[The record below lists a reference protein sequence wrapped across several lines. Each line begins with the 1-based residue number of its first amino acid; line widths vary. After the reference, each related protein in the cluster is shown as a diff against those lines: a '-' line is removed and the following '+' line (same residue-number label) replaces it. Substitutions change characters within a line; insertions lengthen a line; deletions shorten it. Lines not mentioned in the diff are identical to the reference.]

1 MKIRAHK
8 LGSVVG
14 RLNLDPEIE
23 ISRKVDAVSG
33 QVVVVRALEEKRVY
47 DQIELTTGR
56 MAHVGKGGVIVGAL
70 GRRDALRGF
79 QGVVPTAVRAG
90 DTVHLLNL
98 GGVIGQAVSENRD
111 FGHSLRCEVLG
122 MAMKNGRGMN
132 IADAAIPKADHIS
145 PEDCPPLIVVS
156 GTCMN
161 AGKTVACCEIIAKLT
176 ARGYAC
182 AGLKMTGV
190 ACQKDLLNMEDH
202 GALATLSFL
211 DCGYPS
217 TAGVQDVAP
226 VAKGLLKAIA
236 AETKEDLDVVVVEM
250 GDGIIGAYGVRSV
263 LVDPEIGSLFRAHG
277 LCANAP
283 RAAWGGML
291 RRKAAGRAV
300 DLVACPATDN
310 DVRIRYATNDLGI
323 PAANARVEADRFV
336 DLVEQ
341 KAFGTVPSEAS
352 GTASLRRSASR
363 SS

>member
-8 LGSVVG
+8 LGSVVS
-14 RLNLDPEIE
+14 RLNLDHEVE
-23 ISRKVDAVSG
+23 ISRKVDSVSG

-47 DQIELTTGR
+47 DQLELTTGR
-56 MAHVGKGGVIVGAL
+56 MAHVGKGDVIVGAL

-79 QGVVPTAVRAG
+79 QGIVPPQAKAG

-111 FGHSLRCEVLG
+111 FGHPLRCELLG
-122 MAMKNGRGMN
+122 MAVRDGKGLN
-132 IADAAIPKADHIS
+132 IADAALPTAEHIT
-145 PEDCPPLIVVS
+145 PEDCPPIIVVS

-217 TAGVQDVAP
+217 TAGVTNVAP

-250 GDGIIGAYGVRSV
+250 GDGVIGAYGVRSV
-263 LVDPEIGSLFRAHG
+263 LEDPEIRALCRAHV
-277 LCANAP
+277 LCANDLV
-283 RAAWGGML
+283 AAWGGVQWL
-291 RRKAAGRAV
+291 KAIGLGVDVVAG
-300 DLVACPATDN
+300 PATDN
-310 DVRIRYATNDLGI
+310 DVGIRYVSSDLGI
-323 PAANARVEADRFV
+323 PAANARVEPDRFA

-341 KAFGTVPSEAS
+341 KAFGTSP
-352 GTASLRRSASR
+352 
-363 SS
+363 

>member
-1 MKIRAHK
+1 LKIRAHK
-8 LGSVVG
+8 LGSVVS

-56 MAHVGKGGVIVGAL
+56 MAHVGKGDVIVGAL

-79 QGVVPTAVRAG
+79 QGIVPAAVKAG

-98 GGVIGQAVSENRD
+98 GGVIGEAVSENRD
-111 FGHSLRCEVLG
+111 FGHPLRCEVLG
-122 MAMKNGRGMN
+122 MAMRNGVGVN
-132 IADAAIPKADHIS
+132 IADAALPKADHIS
-145 PEDCPPLIVVS
+145 PEECPPLIVVS

-211 DCGYPS
+211 DCGHPS
-217 TAGVQDVAP
+217 TAGVANVAP
-226 VAKGLLKAIA
+226 VAKGLLKAISG
-236 AETKEDLDVVVVEM
+236 ECSEDLDVVVVEM

-263 LVDPEIGSLFRAHG
+263 LEDPEISALFRAHV
-277 LCANAP
+277 LCANDLV
-283 RAAWGGML
+283 AAWGGVQWL
-291 RRKAAGRAV
+291 KAIGLSVDVVAG
-300 DLVACPATDN
+300 PATDN
-310 DVRIRYATNDLGI
+310 DVGIRYVSTELGI
-323 PAANARVEADRFV
+323 PAANARVEPDRFA

-341 KAFGTVPSEAS
+341 KAFGTSP
-352 GTASLRRSASR
+352 
-363 SS
+363 

>member
-14 RLNLDPEIE
+14 RLNLDHEVE
-23 ISRKVDAVSG
+23 ISRKVDSVSG

-47 DQIELTTGR
+47 DQLELTTGR
-56 MAHVGKGGVIVGAL
+56 MAHVGKGDVIVGAL

-79 QGVVPTAVRAG
+79 QGIVPPQAKAG

-98 GGVIGQAVSENRD
+98 GGVVGQAVSENRD
-111 FGHSLRCEVLG
+111 FGHPLRCELLG
-122 MAMKNGRGMN
+122 MAVRDGKGLN
-132 IADAAIPKADHIS
+132 IADASLPTAEHIS
-145 PEDCPPLIVVS
+145 PSDCPPIIVVS

-217 TAGVQDVAP
+217 TAGVTNVAP

-250 GDGIIGAYGVRSV
+250 GDGVIGAYGVRSV
-263 LVDPEIGSLFRAHG
+263 LEDPEIRALFRAHV
-277 LCANAP
+277 LCANDLV
-283 RAAWGGML
+283 AAWGGVQWL
-291 RRKAAGRAV
+291 KAIGLGVDVVAG
-300 DLVACPATDN
+300 PATDN
-310 DVRIRYATNDLGI
+310 DVGIRYVSSDLGI
-323 PAANARVEADRFV
+323 PAANARVEPDRFA

-341 KAFGTVPSEAS
+341 KAFGTSP
-352 GTASLRRSASR
+352 
-363 SS
+363 

>member
-14 RLNLDPEIE
+14 RLNLDNEVE
-23 ISRKVDAVSG
+23 ISRKVEPRAG
-33 QVVVVRALEEKRVY
+33 QVVVVRALEEKRIY
-47 DQIELTTGR
+47 DQIELTSGR
-56 MAHVGKGGVIVGAL
+56 MAHVGKGDVIVGAL

-90 DTVHLLNL
+90 DTLHLLNL
-98 GGVIGQAVSENRD
+98 GGVIGEAVSENRD
-111 FGHSLRCEVLG
+111 FGHPLRCEVLG
-122 MAMKNGRGMN
+122 MAMRNGSGLN
-132 IADAAIPKADHIS
+132 IADAALPTADHVAVS
-145 PEDCPPLIVVS
+145 DCPPLVVVS

-202 GALATLSFL
+202 GALATLSFV
-211 DCGYPS
+211 DCGLPS
-217 TAGVQDVAP
+217 TAGMADVAP

-236 AETKEDLDVVVVEM
+236 SQTKEELDVVVVEM

-263 LVDPEIGSLFRAHG
+263 LEDQEIRRLFRAHV
-277 LCANAP
+277 LCANDLV
-283 RAAWGGML
+283 AAWGGVQWL
-291 RRKAAGRAV
+291 KAIGLTADVVAG
-300 DLVACPATDN
+300 PATDN
-310 DVRIRYATNDLGI
+310 DVGIRYVSTELGI
-323 PAANARVEADRFV
+323 PAANARVEPDRFA

-341 KAFGTVPSEAS
+341 KAFGTVP
-352 GTASLRRSASR
+352 
-363 SS
+363 

>member
-8 LGSVVG
+8 MGSVVS
-14 RLNLDPEIE
+14 RLSLDPEIE
-23 ISRKVDAVSG
+23 ISRMVEARSG

-56 MAHVGKGGVIVGAL
+56 MAHVGQGDVIVGAL

-79 QGVVPTAVRAG
+79 QGVVPAQVKAG
-90 DTVHLLNL
+90 DTLHLLNL

-111 FGHSLRCEVLG
+111 FGHPLRCEVLG
-122 MAMKNGRGMN
+122 MAVRGGKGLN
-132 IADAAIPKADHIS
+132 IADAALPASDHIGLA
-145 PEDCPPLIVVS
+145 DCPPIIVVS

-211 DCGYPS
+211 DCGMPS
-217 TAGVQDVAP
+217 TAGVLDVAP

-236 AETKEDLDVVVVEM
+236 KEVKAGRLQTM
-250 GDGIIGAYGVRSV
+250 GRRGSTIVYGVSGHV
-263 LVDPEIGSLFRAHG
+263 
-277 LCANAP
+277 
-283 RAAWGGML
+283 
-291 RRKAAGRAV
+291 GR
-300 DLVACPATDN
+300 
-310 DVRIRYATNDLGI
+310 
-323 PAANARVEADRFV
+323 
-336 DLVEQ
+336 
-341 KAFGTVPSEAS
+341 
-352 GTASLRRSASR
+352 
-363 SS
+363 

>member
-14 RLNLDPEIE
+14 RLNLDPEVE
-23 ISRKVDAVSG
+23 ISRKVDSVSG

-47 DQIELTTGR
+47 DQLELTTGR
-56 MAHVGKGGVIVGAL
+56 MAHVGKGDVIVGAL

-79 QGVVPTAVRAG
+79 QGIVPAQARAG
-90 DTVHLLNL
+90 DTLHLLNL

-111 FGHSLRCEVLG
+111 FGHPLRCEVLG
-122 MAMKNGRGMN
+122 MAVRNGKGLN
-132 IADAAIPKADHIS
+132 IADAALPTAEHIS
-145 PEDCPPLIVVS
+145 PDECPPIIVVS

-217 TAGVQDVAP
+217 TAGVTNVAP

-236 AETKEDLDVVVVEM
+236 SETNEDLDVVVVEM
-250 GDGIIGAYGVRSV
+250 GDGVIGAYGVRSV
-263 LVDPEIGSLFRAHG
+263 LEDPEIRALFRAHV
-277 LCANAP
+277 LCANDLV
-283 RAAWGGML
+283 AAWGGVQWL
-291 RRKAAGRAV
+291 KAIGLGVDVVAG
-300 DLVACPATDN
+300 PATDN
-310 DVRIRYATNDLGI
+310 DVGIRYVSSDLGI
-323 PAANARVEADRFV
+323 PAANARVEPDRFA

-341 KAFGTVPSEAS
+341 KAFGT
-352 GTASLRRSASR
+352 SA
-363 SS
+363 

>member
-1 MKIRAHK
+1 VKIRAHK
-8 LGSVVG
+8 LGSVTS
-14 RLNLDPEIE
+14 RLSLDPEIE
-23 ISRKVDAVSG
+23 ISRMVDAKSG

-56 MAHVGKGGVIVGAL
+56 MAHVGKGDVIVGAL

-79 QGVVPTAVRAG
+79 QGVVPSQVRAG
-90 DTVHLLNL
+90 DTLHLLNL

-111 FGHSLRCEVLG
+111 LGHPLRCEVLG
-122 MAMKNGRGMN
+122 MAVKNGRGLN
-132 IADAAIPKADHIS
+132 IADAALPTADHVAPS
-145 PEDCPPLIVVS
+145 DCPPLVVVS

-211 DCGYPS
+211 DCGLPS
-217 TAGVQDVAP
+217 TAGVADVAP

-236 AETKEDLDVVVVEM
+236 AEAKEELDVVVVEM
-250 GDGIIGAYGVRSV
+250 GDGVIGAYGVKSV
-263 LVDPEIGSLFRAHG
+263 LEDPEIRSMFRAHV
-277 LCANAP
+277 LCANDLV
-283 RAAWGGML
+283 AAWGGVQWLKQMGL
-291 RRKAAGRAV
+291 GVDVVAG
-300 DLVACPATDN
+300 PATDN
-310 DVRIRYATNDLGI
+310 DVGIRYVSGDLGI
-323 PAANARVEADRFV
+323 PAANARVEPDRFV

-341 KAFGTVPSEAS
+341 KAFGAVVA
-352 GTASLRRSASR
+352 
-363 SS
+363 

>member
-8 LGSVVG
+8 FGSVVS

-23 ISRKVDAVSG
+23 ISRMVEARSG

-47 DQIELTTGR
+47 DQLELTTGR
-56 MAHVGKGGVIVGAL
+56 MAHVGKGDVIVGAL

-79 QGVVPTAVRAG
+79 QGVVPAQVRAG

-98 GGVIGQAVSENRD
+98 GGVIGQAVSENKD
-111 FGHSLRCEVLG
+111 FGHPLRCEVLG
-122 MAMKNGRGMN
+122 MAVRNGRGIN
-132 IADAAIPKADHIS
+132 IADAALPTAEHIA

-182 AGLKMTGV
+182 AGVKLTGV
-190 ACQKDLLNMEDH
+190 ACQKDLLNMRDH

-211 DCGYPS
+211 DCGMPS
-217 TAGVQDVAP
+217 TAGMADVAP

-236 AETKEDLDVVVVEM
+236 KETKEELDVVVVEM
-250 GDGIIGAYGVRSV
+250 GDGVIGAYGVRSV
-263 LVDPEIGSLFRAHG
+263 LEDAEIRALFRAHV
-277 LCANAP
+277 LCANDLV
-283 RAAWGGML
+283 AAWGGVQWL
-291 RRKAAGRAV
+291 KQIGLGVDVIAG
-300 DLVACPATDN
+300 PATDN
-310 DVRIRYATNDLGI
+310 DVGIRYVTSELGI
-323 PAANARVEADRFV
+323 PAANARVEPDRFA

-341 KAFGTVPSEAS
+341 KAFGTEA
-352 GTASLRRSASR
+352 
-363 SS
+363 

>member
-14 RLNLDPEIE
+14 RLNLDPEVE
-23 ISRKVDAVSG
+23 ISRKVDSVSG

-47 DQIELTTGR
+47 DQLELTTGR
-56 MAHVGKGGVIVGAL
+56 MAHVGKGDVIVGAL

-79 QGVVPTAVRAG
+79 QGIVPAQARAG
-90 DTVHLLNL
+90 DTLHLLNL

-111 FGHSLRCEVLG
+111 FGHPLRCEVLG
-122 MAMKNGRGMN
+122 MAVRNGKGVN
-132 IADAAIPKADHIS
+132 IADAALPTADHIA

-217 TAGVQDVAP
+217 TAGVTDVAP

-236 AETKEDLDVVVVEM
+236 GETKEDLDVVVVEM
-250 GDGIIGAYGVRSV
+250 GDGVIGAYGVRSV
-263 LVDPEIGSLFRAHG
+263 LEDPEIRALFRAHV
-277 LCANAP
+277 LCANDLV
-283 RAAWGGML
+283 AAWGGVQWL
-291 RRKAAGRAV
+291 KAIGLGVDVVAG
-300 DLVACPATDN
+300 PATDN
-310 DVRIRYATNDLGI
+310 DVGIRYVSTDLGI
-323 PAANARVEADRFV
+323 PAANARVEPDRFA

-341 KAFGTVPSEAS
+341 KAFGT
-352 GTASLRRSASR
+352 SA
-363 SS
+363 